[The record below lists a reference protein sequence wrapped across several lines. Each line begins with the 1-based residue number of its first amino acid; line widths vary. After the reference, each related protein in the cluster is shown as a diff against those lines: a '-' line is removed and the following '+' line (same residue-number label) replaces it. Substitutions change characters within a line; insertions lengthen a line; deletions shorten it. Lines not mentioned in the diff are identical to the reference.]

1 MSFTDQTAGSFCS
14 SAHDLCAD
22 VDVCCFVA
30 MCSWHGITSLEK
42 CHLSNSLKKRPLKK
56 KGAWRLAPA
65 VASPES
71 WEMTGSEWPVILHG
85 VWMVLFFRRFLPTGW
100 RIIMGNTRIF
110 DTDCFF
116 GNFFILILY
125 LYFINPINY
134 GHLKLS
140 SNILVM
146 DQLNFYVNRGCCS
159 TKTCMW

>member
-1 MSFTDQTAGSFCS
+1 MSFTDQTAGSFCFLGS
-14 SAHDLCAD
+14 W
-22 VDVCCFVA
+22 FVRRCRRLLF
-30 MCSWHGITSLEK
+30 CSHVFMTWDYKFREMPPEQLI
-42 CHLSNSLKKRPLKK
+42 KKRPLKK
-56 KGAWRLAPA
+56 RGAWRLAPA

-116 GNFFILILY
+116 GHFFILILY
-125 LYFINPINY
+125 LYFINPINS